1 MPIGLDVD
9 FFSLGQQ
16 VESGELQ
23 GVTSLQD
30 TITQVQTSLDLDQD
44 AVEAATQAANLNG
57 GAYGG
62 GSWGSRSTFQ
72 QASMQSVEGGR
83 AFAASYVPPATTS
96 TLRAAQIQTNGK
108 TTNWG
113 QVFTSRGGAFLVGMA
128 LIAMSGYRG

>member
-16 VESGELQ
+16 VEAGELQ

-62 GSWGSRSTFQ
+62 VPGVLALRSNRHRCK
-72 QASMQSVEGGR
+72 A
-83 AFAASYVPPATTS
+83 
-96 TLRAAQIQTNGK
+96 
-108 TTNWG
+108 
-113 QVFTSRGGAFLVGMA
+113 
-128 LIAMSGYRG
+128 